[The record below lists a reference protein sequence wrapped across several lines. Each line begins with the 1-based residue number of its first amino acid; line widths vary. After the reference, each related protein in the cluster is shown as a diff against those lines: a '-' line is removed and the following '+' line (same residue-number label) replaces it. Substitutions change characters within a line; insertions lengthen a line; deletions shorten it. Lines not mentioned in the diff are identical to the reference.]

1 MEPASARAMSQ
12 APSSKPPK
20 TKTNQRRPVE
30 NGNRPTLISAVPWL
44 IALIGLAVPFVGGGG
59 AGWIYVVGWLVVLVG
74 IALLKPMRFAH
85 RGDRSSSA
93 AITACVLVVPGLIV
107 GGLYLVPAAL
117 AWLVIEIKVPLR
129 GGSPDL

>member
-1 MEPASARAMSQ
+1 MSQ
-12 APSSKPPK
+12 APSSKPPPP
-20 TKTNQRRPVE
+20 KTNERRPVV

-44 IALIGLAVPFVGGGG
+44 VALIGLAVPLVGGGG

-74 IALLKPMRFAH
+74 IAVLKPMRLAN
-85 RGDRSSSA
+85 RRDRISSA
-93 AITACVLVVPGLIV
+93 AITACVLVLPGLIV